1 MNRIGRRQ
9 FLHTAGVATVAAGG
23 VTAAQAINAAIVLDP
38 ADPAAN
44 AASVRWAAEELRQA
58 LIANGGRSVIVDR
71 VAQADRNGL
80 VIVGAGKPSGKA
92 ESLSLSRSKAGGRD
106 VLLAQGADA
115 RGLVYALLELADR
128 VQHSSDL
135 HRPVAEAPAN
145 SIRSVTRL
153 FCSDVHDKAWYND
166 REMWPKYLTMLAN
179 QRFNRFNLSFGIGYD
194 FIREVTDA
202 YFLFTYPFLLSVP
215 GYNVRVPQL
224 PDAERDSNLAML
236 RFISEQTVARGMQF
250 QLGLW
255 MHGYE
260 WINSPAANYTVA
272 GLTKQN
278 HGAYCRDAVRT
289 LLQAL
294 PAVSGVTFR
303 VHGESGVEEGSY
315 EFWKTVF
322 EGVKT
327 CGRKVEID
335 MHSKGM
341 DQAMLDLGVATGLP
355 LKISPKFWAE
365 HMGLPYHQADIRPV
379 EYPSPDREAGAL
391 MRFSAGSRRF
401 TRYGYADLMREDRRW
416 GILHRIWPGTQ
427 RLLMWGDPVMAAS
440 YSRAFT
446 FCGSDGVEIMEPLA
460 FKGRRGSGLPGNRG
474 AYADS
479 TLAPRWDWE
488 KHAYGHRVWGRLLFN
503 PDTEPDVWQRYL
515 RSQFGRSAAPAAE
528 AALGNA
534 SRILPTITT
543 AHGASAAN
551 NTYWP
556 EVYTNQ
562 PWLAEVTPN
571 PYTDSPAPRTFGAVS
586 PFDPQ
591 LFYGLNDFAD
601 DLVKG
606 KRSGKYSPLEV
617 AQWLEDYSAAA
628 LQRLTEFETKA
639 DMKLPESRRLA
650 HDVAIQ
656 AGLGRFF
663 SAKFRGA
670 MLFRVFEQT
679 GSRAAL
685 ENALTKYRSARAAWA
700 ELANRAKPVYVA
712 DITVGERPF
721 LRGHWLDR
729 LPAIDAD
736 IAAVEKKL
744 ASAKDGA
751 PPSAVIAELLG
762 RPRRVVATVR
772 HESPQRFKPGQPLVI
787 EMSLAKKAAAVRLY
801 YRHVTQ
807 AERFQ
812 SVEMEQRD
820 NRYRASIS
828 ASYTDSPYP
837 LQYYFEIEHGPEE
850 VTLYPAFGENIT
862 GQPYYVIRRS

>member
-1 MNRIGRRQ
+1 MKIARRQ
-9 FLHTAGVATVAAGG
+9 FLHAAG
-23 VTAAQAINAAIVLDP
+23 VTAAAGSAGAAQAKNVAIVLDP
-38 ADPAAN
+38 GDAV
-44 AASVRWAAEELRQA
+44 ASSGPVRWAAAELQAA
-58 LIANGGRSVIVDR
+58 LIASGARSAILER
-71 VAQADRNGL
+71 AGQANRADM
-80 VIVGAGKPSGKA
+80 VIVGAGNPAGKA
-92 ESLSLSRSKAGGRD
+92 ESLSVSRSSAGGRE

-128 VQHSSDL
+128 VRHGSEIQ
-135 HRPVAEAPAN
+135 RPVAEAPAN

-153 FCSDVHDKAWYND
+153 FCSDIHDKGWFND

-202 YFLFTYPFLLSVP
+202 YFLFTYPFLLPVP

-224 PDAERDSNLAML
+224 PDAERDSNLAIL
-236 RFISEQTVARGMQF
+236 RYIGEQTVARGMQF

-260 WINSPAANYTVA
+260 WINSPNANYTID
-272 GLTKQN
+272 GLNKQN
-278 HGAYCRDAVRT
+278 HGAYCRDAVRL

-322 EGVKT
+322 DGVKT
-327 CGRKVEID
+327 CGRKIEID

-341 DQAMLDLGVATGLP
+341 DQTMLDLGVATGLP
-355 LKISPKFWAE
+355 LKVSPKFWAE

-379 EYPSPDREAGAL
+379 EYPAVDREAGAL

-416 GILHRIWPGTQ
+416 GVLHRIWPGTQ

-446 FCGSDGVEIMEPLA
+446 FCGSDGVEIMEPLS
-460 FKGRRGSGLPGNRG
+460 FKGRRGSGLPGDRG
-474 AYADS
+474 AYLDAS
-479 TLAPRWDWE
+479 LAPRWDWE
-488 KHAYGHRVWGRLLFN
+488 KHVYGHRVWGRLLFN
-503 PDTEPDVWQRYL
+503 PDSEADVWQRYL
-515 RSQFGRSAAPAAE
+515 RTEFGRGAAGAAE

-562 PWLAEVTPN
+562 PWLEEVTPN
-571 PYTDSPAPRTFGAVS
+571 PYTDTPTPRVFGNVS

-591 LFYGLNDFAD
+591 LFSRINDFAD
-601 DLVKG
+601 DLLKG
-606 KRSGKYSPLEV
+606 KRNGRYSPIEV
-617 AQWLEDYSAAA
+617 AQWLEDYSGAAM
-628 LQRLTEFETKA
+628 QRLAEFESKA
-639 DMKLPESRRLA
+639 DMKRAESRRLA

-663 SAKFRGA
+663 AAKFRGA
-670 MLFRVFEQT
+670 VLFRMFEQT
-679 GSRAAL
+679 GNRATL
-685 ENALTKYRSARAAWA
+685 EGALTKYRAARAAWA
-700 ELANRAKPVYVA
+700 ELASRAKSVYAA

-721 LRGHWLDR
+721 LRGHWMDR

-744 ASAKDGA
+744 GGAKDGA
-751 PPSAVIAELLG
+751 APAAMSEALG
-762 RPRRVVATVR
+762 RPRRVIANLR
-772 HESPQRFKPGQPLVI
+772 HDPVVRFKAGQALDI
-787 EMSLAKKAAAVRLY
+787 EVSLAKKAAAVRLF
-801 YRHVTQ
+801 YRRVTQ

-812 SVEMEQRD
+812 TAEMEYRD
-820 NRYRASIS
+820 NRYRASIP
-828 ASYTDSPYP
+828 AAYTDSPYP
-837 LQYYFEIEHGPEE
+837 LQYYFEIEQGPNE
-850 VTLYPAFGENIT
+850 VTLFPGFGANLT
-862 GQPYYVIRRS
+862 GQPYYVVRRS